1 MRVQITTRKCE
12 VPQDAQD
19 RTTSLI
25 EKLQKF
31 EPSLQSAELVFEE
44 ERGVKQIGGIL
55 KISRSE
61 PVVATGTGA
70 EFTSA
75 ADDLA
80 DKLGKI
86 LRRRRSQIR
95 DRARVGLADRTED

>member
-1 MRVQITTRKCE
+1 LRVQITTRKCE

-44 ERGVKQIGGIL
+44 ERGVKEVGGIL
-55 KISRSE
+55 KISRAE
-61 PVVATGTGA
+61 PVVATGHGA
-70 EFTSA
+70 DFNSA

-80 DKLGKI
+80 DKLSKI
-86 LRRRRSQIR
+86 LRRRRAQVR
-95 DRARVGLADRTED
+95 DRARVGHGERAED